1 MQLTGI
7 EFVDVYSGSVNKA
20 SRILSM
26 LKGYAKGEIFVSQ
39 DCRAAVHLQ
48 ITQFN
53 PMKRDNIDGILDL
66 LTYAPKVMELYGE
79 YIVTTNLLAFQDL
92 EAVKVPEFNSPF

>member
-1 MQLTGI
+1 
-7 EFVDVYSGSVNKA
+7 
-20 SRILSM
+20 
-26 LKGYAKGEIFVSQ
+26 
-39 DCRAAVHLQ
+39 
-48 ITQFN
+48 
-53 PMKRDNIDGILDL
+53 MKRDNIDGILDL